1 MSAGTSSE
9 GSAFRQAIEA
19 IMARLPAGC
28 VTTYGDVAA
37 RAGHPYAARAVG
49 GVAHYGDPH
58 LPWHRLVNQQGGLAR
73 GYPGGMEVQR
83 RHLEEEGIHCAQ
95 YRVVNFEALR
105 WKGGPL

>member
-1 MSAGTSSE
+1 MTSQKAES
-9 GSAFRQAIEA
+9 SQFRQDVERS
-19 IMARLPAGC
+19 MAQLPDGK
-28 VTTYGDVAA
+28 VTTYGDIAA
-37 RAGHPYAARAVG
+37 LAGHPYAARIVG
-49 GVAHYGDPH
+49 GIAHYGDPE